1 VFVTILDGSSLASGL
16 ISKLQPESSLLDR
29 AMLWNNLFQNSTG
42 QIGNL
47 YVNQDLKIASYNSGI
62 DLRDV
67 MIDGDRGNVRIN
79 NVGFIVAGS
88 QRAIIVNLI
97 YLSTDGIEVFQQ
109 LEEEFNSLR
118 FAG

>member
-1 VFVTILDGSSLASGL
+1 M
-16 ISKLQPESSLLDR
+16 SKLQPQSSLLDR
-29 AMLWNNLFQNSTG
+29 AILWNNLFQSSTG

-47 YVNQDLKIASYNSGI
+47 YVNQDLRIASYNSGI
-62 DLRDV
+62 DLKGVLIEGRR
-67 MIDGDRGNVRIN
+67 GDVRIN

-109 LEEEFNSLR
+109 LEDEFNSLR
-118 FAG
+118 FSG